1 MRTKKRM
8 TKFLIAAVAVS
19 VLGAVAP
26 ASAGCVRGTL
36 YVQQGSQTPTYVV
49 PPRTCLT
56 PDLPA
61 DEPPGPTV
69 DQTVNV
75 HGGTATVGVQ
85 VWVPQP

>member
-36 YVQQGSQTPTYVV
+36 YVQQGSQTTYVV
-49 PPRTCLT
+49 PTGTCLT
-56 PDLPA
+56 PNLPA
-61 DEPPGPTV
+61 DEPNSPTV
-69 DQTVNV
+69 NQTVDV
-75 HGGTATVGVQ
+75 HSGTATVGVQ
-85 VWVPQP
+85 VWVPIP